1 MRAKSGDEEG
11 DHSEKLADLNK
22 KIMDIKKK
30 IQLSEGQRKALFE
43 DCEAERKSNID
54 EIAKLK
60 KDLSQ
65 LVVNLHESKST
76 QTKFRLKNKT
86 LEGVTGSWM
95 DKSPQ
100 EVMELLDTQIIDKTK
115 QFDLM
120 RYRTKQRRKYLTEL
134 AAKYQKLLNKHDKR
148 ELSKKVEVPVK
159 KSTTELQNN
168 IHAMEVQ
175 VREAMHVKNRYSDI
189 FRSLKT
195 DSDNFEGNIKKL
207 EEALD
212 VQRVDIEKLQK
223 VMDEAS
229 RMRSLARGILLKEE
243 KSVNDSV
250 LRREKEA
257 AEGRRLVNERKQE
270 LERLEKKIF
279 LGGKLPVRPEPEGAE
294 DAQDEEKCPTPPHPV
309 EVMSQAFEILK
320 QATGGTSTEEVLER
334 YKSQKETDE
343 KLMHLRTKTEEE
355 KKKLERKMEAL
366 NAKLDSFKYAEAK
379 EAERKTGEMD
389 LIQQKIE
396 ENVRKS
402 QEYLKIQAK
411 KEEAI
416 DNLSVELQNLYLCIN
431 PLAELDTDPL
441 VTLQKIKTDIK
452 KIFDK
457 IGAEAEAKA
466 EEAGSEKEGVVVVDP
481 NDEKWLPAPYAGLVR
496 RTPLPQTGA
505 SPAPPPPP
513 GSEDEEEVP
522 SRGYLKRQAQLVVDA
537 KSRRKNVRLQVQRRN

>member
-159 KSTTELQNN
+159 
-168 IHAMEVQ
+168 
-175 VREAMHVKNRYSDI
+175 
-189 FRSLKT
+189 
-195 DSDNFEGNIKKL
+195 
-207 EEALD
+207 
-212 VQRVDIEKLQK
+212 K